1 MYNELCLK
9 LDNIYLLGKAKAENF
24 FSSEKGEV
32 KMREDEKGSVIVEAT
47 YVFPIVFFVIF
58 FLLFMGDA
66 YYLQSQVDSLTNQAA
81 VLAAADCADP
91 IAAEIQAGSFKIG
104 TDPQLYRYLFID
116 NYMDKVTKEKY
127 KEALNEALSKKAG
140 FFVGIISKITT
151 CYVEYK

>member
-24 FSSEKGEV
+24 FSSAKGEV

-91 IAAEIQAGSFKIG
+91 IAAQMQEGEFKIG
-104 TDPQLYRYLFID
+104 EWPELYRYIFTGG
-116 NYMDKVTKEKY
+116 YYE
-127 KEALNEALSKKAG
+127 EG
-140 FFVGIISKITT
+140 Q
-151 CYVEYK
+151 